1 MSNKI
6 IQLEKELK
14 LTKDKLITKTTD
26 YEKLEKNYWI
36 LRDWWVDLDRQRQWD
51 KESKPTFKNVK

>member
-14 LTKDKLITKTTD
+14 LTKDKLITKTID